1 MAVSA
6 CNFFSDFSRFNICE
20 RADGTVIS
28 GNDASAVYDMAI
40 YLTGIFHVM
49 EWIRTTIL
57 LTVVCVG
64 ANLMPIWYVSAISA
78 FYGIAVFIYAHVIYA
93 SVDSKACKAAQQTR
107 HDWLMVE
114 LIYFWVLFWIFQ
126 APFLFIRF
134 YKREKLEEILNEET
148 PEESD

>member
-1 MAVSA
+1 M
-6 CNFFSDFSRFNICE
+6 
-20 RADGTVIS
+20 
-28 GNDASAVYDMAI
+28 
-40 YLTGIFHVM
+40 
-49 EWIRTTIL
+49 
-57 LTVVCVG
+57 
-64 ANLMPIWYVSAISA
+64 
-78 FYGIAVFIYAHVIYA
+78 
-93 SVDSKACKAAQQTR
+93 DSKACKAAQQTR

>member
-1 MAVSA
+1 MAVCA
-6 CNFFSDFSRFNICE
+6 CNFFSDFSRFNNCV
-20 RADGTVIS
+20 RADGSIIS

-78 FYGIAVFIYAHVIYA
+78 LYGIAVFIYAHVIYA
-93 SVDSKACKAAQQTR
+93 SADSKVCKTAQ
-107 HDWLMVE
+107 
-114 LIYFWVLFWIFQ
+114 
-126 APFLFIRF
+126 
-134 YKREKLEEILNEET
+134 
-148 PEESD
+148 